1 MRWLNSITNS
11 TDMNLNKLW
20 VIVEDTVAWLAIG
33 HGVADSQIG
42 LGDWTTTEIFSQ
54 SVMPKLCAVKIS
66 KFTHSSH
73 QSFPV
78 SLLILMIWLKSYS
91 LSCGW
96 DPLEDTQICICHVF
110 PWYCLSEWGDFI
122 QNGRALGHFWL
133 KWQWYKSP
141 FWWEN
146 VSYCAKFTVH
156 FPKFWKICITY

>member
-78 SLLILMIWLKSYS
+78 SLLTLMIWLKSYS

-96 DPLEDTQICICHVF
+96 DPLEDTQICIRHVICHEETLYKTEGLLDISDSNGSGISLPF
-110 PWYCLSEWGDFI
+110 DEKMLATM
-122 QNGRALGHFWL
+122 QNSLRTFQNSG
-133 KWQWYKSP
+133 KS
-141 FWWEN
+141 
-146 VSYCAKFTVH
+146 V
-156 FPKFWKICITY
+156 